1 MRPRRDPQV
10 VWAPRA
16 ERGRLFV
23 VTGEEMRRLD
33 ALTIESGT
41 PGGVL
46 MERAGSL
53 AAQVLRERFAREL
66 RRGVVVVAG
75 KGNNGGD
82 ALVVARHL
90 RRRRVPVSVFLAAS
104 ASGLSGDALENLS
117 RWKRMRGS
125 LTEFGP
131 GGILALAEATA
142 RAGVLVDG
150 LFGTGLRGGIDEP
163 SRAII
168 ETLNVA
174 PAPILAVDVPSGLD
188 ADRGVPLGA
197 AVQATVTVTFG
208 FPKLGLLVHPGAGLA
223 GEVVVADIGID
234 PGALAAATPRGR
246 LLTPDAVASALP
258 PRVSDSHKGTYGH
271 VLIAAGALGKSGAAL
286 LCGRAA
292 LRAGAGLVTLA
303 SPAPALSGV
312 LVATPE
318 LMTEPLADENGAWTF
333 EAERPARL
341 LAALEG
347 KDAVVLG
354 PGVGVT
360 PATRALT
367 RWLITSSPVPLV
379 IDADGLNCLAGDLSC
394 LEQRRG
400 PIVLTPHPGEM
411 ARLAG
416 CSTAEIQRD
425 RVGAARFL
433 AERYGVVVVLKGSR
447 TVIASPSG
455 LVAINP
461 TGNAGMASGGMG
473 DALAGMIGSLLAQGL
488 EVAEAAETAVFWH
501 GAAADRVAG
510 RRGEAGLL
518 ASDVIEEL
526 PPVLLEMQARLFGAA
541 RAVGDSGGTRGRK
554 R

>member
-1 MRPRRDPQV
+1 
-10 VWAPRA
+10 
-16 ERGRLFV
+16 LFA

-33 ALTIESGT
+33 GLTIEGGT

-53 AAQVLRERFAREL
+53 AAEVLRERFPHGL
-66 RRGVVVVAG
+66 RRGVVVLAG

-104 ASGLSGDALENLS
+104 SSSLRGDALENLS
-117 RWKRMRGS
+117 RWKRLRGS
-125 LTEFGP
+125 LTEMGP

-142 RAGVLVDG
+142 RAGVIVDG
-150 LFGTGLRGGIDEP
+150 LFGTGLRGDVDGP

-168 ETLNVA
+168 ETLNAA

-208 FPKLGLLVHPGAGLA
+208 FPKIGLLVHPGAGLA

-234 PGALAAATPRGR
+234 PAALASATPRGR
-246 LLTPDAVASALP
+246 LLTADAVAAALP
-258 PRVSDSHKGTYGH
+258 PRASDSHKGTYGH
-271 VLIAAGALGKSGAAL
+271 VLIAAGALGKSGAAS

-303 SPAPALSGV
+303 SPAPALTGI

-318 LMTEPLADENGAWTF
+318 LMTESLADESGEWVF
-333 EAERPARL
+333 EAGGSARL

-347 KDAVVLG
+347 KNAVVFG
-354 PGVGVT
+354 PGIGVT

-367 RWLITSSPVPLV
+367 RWLIASAPVPLV
-379 IDADGLNCLAGDLSC
+379 IDADGLNCLAGDLSW
-394 LEQRRG
+394 LEQRRSA
-400 PIVLTPHPGEM
+400 IVLTPHPGEM
-411 ARLAG
+411 ARLAAG
-416 CSTAEIQRD
+416 STAEIQGD
-425 RVGAARFL
+425 RVGAARSL
-433 AERYGVVVVLKGSR
+433 AQRHGVVVVLKGSR

-473 DALAGMIGSLLAQGL
+473 DALAGIIGSLLAQGL
-488 EVAEAAETAVFWH
+488 EPAQAAEAAVFWH
-501 GAAADRVAG
+501 GAAADRVAA

-518 ASDVIEEL
+518 ASDLIEEL
-526 PPVLLEMQARLFGAA
+526 PPTLREMQAHLFGVA
-541 RAVGDSGGTRGRK
+541 RAATDSVETRR
-554 R
+554 RTR

>member
-10 VWAPRA
+10 GRTERA
-16 ERGRLFV
+16 ERGRLFA
-23 VTGEEMRRLD
+23 VTSEEMRRLD

-41 PGGVL
+41 PGDVL

-53 AAQVLRERFAREL
+53 AAEVLRKRFAREL
-66 RRGVVVVAG
+66 SRGVVVVAG

-82 ALVVARHL
+82 ALVIARHL
-90 RRRRVPVSVFLAAS
+90 RRRRVAVSVFLAAPPTR
-104 ASGLSGDALENLS
+104 LQGDALVNLS

-125 LTEFGP
+125 VTEIEP
-131 GGILALAEATA
+131 GGVLALAKATSQ
-142 RAGVLVDG
+142 AGVLVDG
-150 LFGTGLRGGIDEP
+150 LFGIGLRGAVDEP

-168 ETLNVA
+168 ETLNAA

-208 FPKLGLLVHPGAGLA
+208 FPKIGLLVHPGAELA

-234 PGALAAATPRGR
+234 PGALARATPRGR
-246 LLTPDAVASALP
+246 LLTPDSVAAALP
-258 PRVSDSHKGTYGH
+258 PRLSDSHKGSYGH
-271 VLIAAGALGKSGAAL
+271 LLIAAGALGKSGAAL

-292 LRAGAGLVTLA
+292 LRAGAGLVTLV
-303 SPAPALSGV
+303 SPAPALTGV

-318 LMTEPLADENGAWTF
+318 LMTEPLADENGGWRF
-333 EAERPARL
+333 EADKPAAL

-354 PGVGVT
+354 PGIGVT

-367 RWLITSSPVPLV
+367 RWLVESCPVPLV
-379 IDADGLNCLAGDLSC
+379 IDADGLNCLVDDVSRLQHKRSS
-394 LEQRRG
+394 
-400 PIVLTPHPGEM
+400 IVLTPHPGEM
-411 ARLAG
+411 ARLVG

-425 RVGAARFL
+425 RVGAARLL
-433 AERYGVVVVLKGSR
+433 AENQGVVVVLKGSR

-461 TGNAGMASGGMG
+461 TGNPGMASGGMG
-473 DALAGMIGSLLAQGL
+473 DALAGIIGSLLAQGL
-488 EVAEAAETAVFWH
+488 GVGEAAETGVLWH
-501 GAAADRVAG
+501 GAAADRVAR

-526 PPVLLEMQARLFGAA
+526 PPTLLEMQADLFGVA
-541 RAVGDSGGTRGRK
+541 RLATDPREKRVRK